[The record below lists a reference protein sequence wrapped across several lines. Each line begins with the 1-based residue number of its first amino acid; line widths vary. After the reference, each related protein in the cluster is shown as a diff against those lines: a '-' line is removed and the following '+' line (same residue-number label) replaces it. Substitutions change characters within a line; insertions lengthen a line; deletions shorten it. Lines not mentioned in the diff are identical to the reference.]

1 MQFRHQILVSH
12 SRLCALSASSQHLPH
27 ASISYGQP
35 SQYGEVIRT

>member
-12 SRLCALSASSQHLPH
+12 SRLCALSSQLLPH